1 MSTTGADW
9 RDASRARQRR
19 LFSTRSARFAAET
32 NGGARADAA
41 LEPPAVASARAL
53 FRSRLPD
60 IYQEGDFGL
69 RFVGGFERVLDPLL
83 AIFDSLRF
91 HFDADLAPPDCVELL
106 AAWLGVELDESW
118 PQSRRR
124 EIVRRAPELARR
136 RGTAA
141 GLELALSIAFP
152 DLPLRV
158 EDGGGVTWSLAGD
171 AVPASKPPS
180 FVVYCD
186 KAVDA
191 AELALVARTIEQIK
205 PVQVSYRLRVKTR
218 RAEG

>member
-9 RDASRARQRR
+9 RDASRSRQRR
-19 LFSTRSARFAAET
+19 LFSTRSARFAADT
-32 NGGARADAA
+32 NGGARSDLARD
-41 LEPPAVASARAL
+41 PPEVASARAL
-53 FRSRLPD
+53 YRSRLPD

-69 RFVGGFERVLDPLL
+69 RFVGGLERVLDPLL
-83 AIFDSLRF
+83 ALLDSLPS

-118 PQSRRR
+118 PLSRRR

-158 EDGGGVTWSLAGD
+158 EDGGGVTWSLGGD
-171 AVPASKPPS
+171 AVPAAKPPA

-186 KAVDA
+186 KPVEPAD
-191 AELALVARTIEQIK
+191 LALVARMIEHIK
-205 PVQVSYRLRVKTR
+205 PVYVSYKLRVKTR